1 MELTTALSIKHT
13 MKSENSRAVRLHEE
27 QLDITKE
34 RVQVGELQAP

>member
-1 MELTTALSIKHT
+1 MELTTAPVYKT
-13 MKSENSRAVRLHEE
+13 QYESENSRAVRLHEE